1 MFINLDRPLV
11 VFDLET
17 TGLFPKRDRII
28 ELGAIKVMPD
38 GAEEERCWLL
48 NPGIPIPK
56 ESTDVHGISSTPTAT
71 TSRVS
76 RRSSRAS
83 A

>member
-38 GAEEERCWLL
+38 GAEE
-48 NPGIPIPK
+48 
-56 ESTDVHGISSTPTAT
+56 AT
-71 TSRVS
+71 IILKRSRDKKLS
-76 RRSSRAS
+76 RNGEHPN
-83 A
+83 